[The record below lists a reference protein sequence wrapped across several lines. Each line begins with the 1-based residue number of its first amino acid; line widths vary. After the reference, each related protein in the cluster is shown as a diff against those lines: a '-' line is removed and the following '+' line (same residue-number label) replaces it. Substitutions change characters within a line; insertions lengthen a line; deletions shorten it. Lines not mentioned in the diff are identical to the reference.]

1 MNNKSSRVFG
11 ASLKPAWTIEKI
23 NEFLDKTRGDILVF
37 VINHDKD
44 EVEAHTHIYL
54 EYSTPRKI
62 STVANLL
69 QVESNFIELIK
80 NKKGYLRY
88 LTHKDETDKHFY
100 DDDEV
105 LTNSEVSY
113 STLVLG
119 NSLTDKEIA
128 QYLIEGRGLDL
139 LGVVPSGK
147 LRTIQSFLH
156 FDSTNM
162 QLQQIRQLNEKMDVM
177 LETFN
182 KIETIALS
190 FANGFNH
197 TLTDMTNGMMS
208 IANEIAKS
216 RQVAITRKR
225 L

>member
-1 MNNKSSRVFG
+1 MSNISGRVFG
-11 ASLKPAWTIEKI
+11 ASLKPAWSKEKI
-23 NEFLDKTRGDILVF
+23 SEFLDKTKGDITVF
-37 VINHDKD
+37 AINHDKD
-44 EVEAHTHIYL
+44 DTEVHTHFYL

-69 QVESNFIELIK
+69 EVESNFIELVK

-88 LTHKDETDKHFY
+88 LTHKDETDKHLY

-105 LTNSEVSY
+105 YTNSEVSY

-128 QYLIEGRGLDL
+128 QYIVEGRGIEL
-139 LGVVPSGK
+139 LGVVSSSK

-156 FDSTNM
+156 FDNSNM
-162 QLQQIRQLNEKMDVM
+162 QLQAIRQLNEKMDAM
-177 LETFN
+177 SSAFN
-182 KIETIALS
+182 KIEQIAVSLASGVNLTIADLS
-190 FANGFNH
+190 
-197 TLTDMTNGMMS
+197 DGMKL
-208 IANEIAKS
+208 IASEIAKT
-216 RQVAITRKR
+216 RTIAATRKR